1 MLGGDEIGG
10 GRLLVVASN
19 QVDVLGGATAVL
31 EAEVEREGALEDP
44 ASWGGH
50 DQACEQAVEHDG
62 LPQPHQ
68 GLAGGS

>member
-10 GRLLVVASN
+10 GRPLVVASN
-19 QVDVLGGATAVL
+19 QVDVLGGSAPVP
-31 EAEVEREGALEDP
+31 EAEVEGERALEDP
-44 ASWGGH
+44 ASWGGY